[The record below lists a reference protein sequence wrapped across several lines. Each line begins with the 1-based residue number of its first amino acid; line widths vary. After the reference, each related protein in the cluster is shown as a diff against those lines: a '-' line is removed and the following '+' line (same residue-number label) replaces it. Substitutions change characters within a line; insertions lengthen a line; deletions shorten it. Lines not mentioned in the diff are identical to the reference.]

1 VRRYLVLAIAAL
13 AFTVGSTP
21 ARAQQQ
27 REITGKVTVAG
38 TGQPLSDALVGVV
51 GGGGA
56 VFLASGYARTNEQG
70 EYRLRAPAGDV
81 NLQVRAIGYKRQ
93 VQRVA
98 ASASTQDFAL
108 ERDVLQLEGVTVTG
122 AATTIE
128 RKNAATSISAVS
140 AAEIARVPAAS
151 LENALQGKTVGV
163 NFTMNNGAPGGG
175 AQVQIRGASSLL
187 GNIQPLFVVDGVI
200 ISNATRAT
208 RQSVITAQLN
218 SGEENGTNRLADI
231 NPNDIESVEVLKS
244 AAASA
249 IYGSQATNGVVVI
262 TTKRGT
268 AGQPRFNLTQRAG
281 TYTLARNL
289 GTRHWKDNAQ
299 VKSVYGSN
307 ADGVPVIDAN
317 CTPQCPYYDMVG
329 DLFGRTDPS
338 YETALT
344 FTGGVGSNSRY
355 FLSANHRDEQGIA
368 VNTYAKRQSVRAN
381 VDHAIGSRLN
391 LSLGTN
397 MIRSKGARGIS
408 NNDNTFSSPLYAF
421 GYTPAIADYSKRQAN
436 GRIVDNP
443 FPGGSIRTSSNPF
456 QTYDMFKNDE
466 DIWRMIF
473 SGRATYNAWTSDR
486 NNLTL
491 TALGGADRFSN
502 ESYVYAPPT
511 LQQARLGTPRAGT
524 FPGAVIQGN
533 GTNKF
538 LNGTLS
544 AVWNNSTFSWMNATT
559 QVGLQY
565 EERGA
570 NDYNLIA
577 RGLAPQQVN
586 ANANAQNITMEQN
599 RNLVK
604 NQAWLAQEELLL
616 FDEKLYLSAAV
627 RGERS
632 SVNGDQEKFYYFPRA
647 SASYRFLNVIPFV
660 SELKLRASYGK
671 AGNQPQ
677 YGERFL
683 VLATSGQIG
692 GATSVVQSTVV
703 NNPTAKPEVNNE
715 IEVGF
720 DAAMWRDRL
729 RFEATYFKRTIT
741 DLLVRPVPSPSTGVT
756 STIVNGG
763 EMESK
768 GYEFGMTAIP
778 VQTDNLTWTSRTT
791 WYQNRQ
797 DVTDFPPGVLPF
809 LPAFGG
815 GFGGAYGRLRF
826 TEGFPVSMIFG
837 NKVINGA
844 VRGDQPLG
852 DANAKYTMNFTND
865 LQYKRL
871 TLTTVLDYKHS
882 GYMSNL
888 TLSLFDEGRNS
899 WDYDDPS
906 PDTNVGATLGEW
918 RFESW
923 AGGSDATYYIEKA
936 SFAKLREL
944 SLSYDMPNT
953 WYQRIPGARSGRLTL
968 SARNLFMITPYNGY
982 DPEVNNA
989 GAIVARVVDL
999 APFPPTRSF
1008 FLSLDLGW

>member
-1 VRRYLVLAIAAL
+1 VAG
-13 AFTVGSTP
+13 TTP
-21 ARAQQQ
+21 AAAQQT

-38 TGQPLSDALVGVV
+38 TGQPVSDALVGVV
-51 GGGGA
+51 GSGGA
-56 VFLASGYARTNEQG
+56 VFLATGYARTNDQG
-70 EYRLRAPAGDV
+70 DYRVRAPVGDV
-81 NLQVRAIGYKRQ
+81 SLQVRSIGYKRQ

-98 ASASTQDFAL
+98 ATTSTVNFSL

-140 AAEIARVPAAS
+140 SQELARVPATS
-151 LENALQGKTVGV
+151 IENALQGKTVGV
-163 NFTMNNGAPGGG
+163 TFNMNNGAPGGG

-231 NPNDIESVEVLKS
+231 NPNDIESVEILKS

-268 AGQPRFNLTQRAG
+268 AGQPRFNLSQRAG
-281 TYTLARNL
+281 TFMLARNL

-317 CTPQCPYYDMVG
+317 CNPQCPYYDMVG
-329 DLFGRTDPS
+329 DLFGRKDPS
-338 YETALT
+338 FETALT
-344 FTGGVGSNSRY
+344 FTGGIGANSRY
-355 FLSANHRDEQGIA
+355 FLSANHRDEEGIA

-381 VDHAIGSRLN
+381 VDHTIGSRLN

-397 MIRSKGARGIS
+397 ISRSKGARGIS

-421 GYTPAIADYSKRQAN
+421 GYTPAIADFSRRLPS
-436 GRIVDNP
+436 GMIVDNP

-456 QTYDMFKNDE
+456 QTYDLLKNDE
-466 DIWRMIF
+466 DVWRMIF
-473 SGRATYNAWTSDR
+473 SGRATYNLWSSDK
-486 NNLTL
+486 NTVTL
-491 TALGGADRFSN
+491 TGLGGADRFSN

-533 GTNKF
+533 GTNKY
-538 LNGTLS
+538 LNGTAS
-544 AVWNNSTFSWMNATT
+544 AVWNNNTFSWMNATT
-559 QVGLQY
+559 QLGLQY

-586 ANANAQNITMEQN
+586 ANASAQNITMEQN

-604 NQAWLAQEELLL
+604 NQAFLAQEELLL

-632 SVNGDQEKFYYFPRA
+632 SVNGDQEKLYYFPRA
-647 SASYRFLNVIPFV
+647 SASYRFLNVVPFV

-671 AGNQPQ
+671 SGNQPQ

-703 NNPTAKPEVNNE
+703 NNPLAKPEVSNE
-715 IEVGF
+715 IEAGF
-720 DAAMWRDRL
+720 DASMWQDRL
-729 RFEATYFKRTIT
+729 RFEVTYFNRRIT

-768 GYEFGMTAIP
+768 GYEVGLTAIP
-778 VQTDNLTWTSRTT
+778 LQTNNLTWTSRTS

-837 NKVINGA
+837 NKVIDGA
-844 VRGDQPLG
+844 VRGDQALG
-852 DANAKYTMNFTND
+852 DANARYTMNFTND
-865 LQYKRL
+865 VQYKRF
-871 TLTTVLDYKHS
+871 TLTSVLDYKHG

-944 SLSYDMPNT
+944 ALSYDMPQN
-953 WYQRIPGARSGRLTL
+953 WFGRLAGARSGRITF

-989 GAIVARVVDL
+989 GSIVARVVDL

-1008 FLSLDLGW
+1008 FLSIDLGW

>member
-1 VRRYLVLAIAAL
+1 MRRFFVLALAAL
-13 AFTVGSTP
+13 VYVVGSSP
-21 ARAQQQ
+21 ASAQQ
-27 REITGKVTVAG
+27 REITGRVTVTG
-38 TGQPLSDALVGVV
+38 TAQPLVDAIVGIV
-51 GGGGA
+51 GGAGG
-56 VFLASGYARTNEQG
+56 ARTNEQG
-70 EYRLRAPAGDV
+70 QYRLRAPSGDV
-81 NLQVRAIGYKRQ
+81 TVQVRAIGYKRQ
-93 VQRVA
+93 TQRVPA
-98 ASASTQDFAL
+98 ATSSADFSL
-108 ERDVLQLEGVTVTG
+108 EKDVLQLEGVTVTG
-122 AATTIE
+122 AATTID
-128 RKNAATSISAVS
+128 RRNAATAISAVS
-140 AAEIARVPAAS
+140 SAEISRVPAAS
-151 LENALQGKTVGV
+151 IENALQGKTVGV
-163 NFTMNNGAPGGG
+163 NFSMNNGAPGGG

-200 ISNATRAT
+200 ISNAVRAT
-208 RQSVITAQLN
+208 RQSVFTRQLN

-231 NPNDIESVEVLKS
+231 NPNDIENVEVLKS

-281 TYTLARNL
+281 TYSLMRNL
-289 GTRHWKDNAQ
+289 GTRHWKDAAQ

-317 CTPQCPYYDMVG
+317 CTPKCPYYDMVG

-338 YETALT
+338 FETVMT

-368 VNTYAKRQSVRAN
+368 FNTYAKRQSVRGN
-381 VDHAIGSRLN
+381 IDHSIGNRLQ

-397 MIRSKGARGIS
+397 LLRSKGARGIS

-421 GYTPAIADYSKRQAN
+421 GYTPAIADYSARKAN
-436 GRIVDNP
+436 GQVVDNP

-473 SGRATYNAWTSDR
+473 SGRATYQAWTTDK
-486 NNLTL
+486 NNLSL
-491 TALGGADRFSN
+491 TAIGGADRFSN

-511 LQQARLGTPRAGT
+511 LQQLRLGTPGAGT
-524 FPGAVIQGN
+524 FPGGVIQGN

-544 AVWNNSTFSWMNATT
+544 AVWNNNTFSWMNATT
-559 QVGLQY
+559 QVGVQY
-565 EERGA
+565 EERGS

-577 RGLAPQQVN
+577 RGLGPQQVN
-586 ANANAQNITMEQN
+586 ANAQAQNLTAEQN
-599 RNLVK
+599 RTLIK
-604 NQAWLAQEELLL
+604 NQAWFAQEELLL

-632 SVNGDQEKFYYFPRA
+632 SVNGDQAKFYYFPRA
-647 SASYRFLNVIPFV
+647 SASYRFMNPIRGVGEFKV
-660 SELKLRASYGK
+660 RASYGQ

-683 VLATSGQIG
+683 VLASGGQIG

-703 NNPTAKPEVNNE
+703 NNPSARPEINNE
-715 IEVGF
+715 LEVGF
-720 DAAMWRDRL
+720 DASTWKDRL
-729 RFEATYFKRTIT
+729 RFEATYFDRRIT
-741 DLLVRPVPSPSTGVT
+741 DLLVRPVPAPSTGVT

-763 EMESK
+763 EMQSK

-778 VQTDNLTWTSRTT
+778 VQTDNLTWTSRST

-797 DVTDFPPGVLPF
+797 DITDFPVGVLPF
-809 LPAFGG
+809 TTTGG

-826 TEGFPVSMIFG
+826 TEGFPISMIFG
-837 NKVINGA
+837 NKLVNGA

-871 TLTTVLDYKHS
+871 TMTTVLDYKHS

-888 TLSLFDEGRNS
+888 TLSLFDEGHNS

-906 PDTNVGATLGEW
+906 PDPKVGATLGEW

-923 AGGSDATYYIEKA
+923 AGGSDASYYIEKA

-944 SLSYDMPNT
+944 AVSYDMPQS
-953 WYQRIPGARSGRLTL
+953 WYGRVPGARSGRLSL

-989 GAIVARVVDL
+989 GSVVARVVDL

-1008 FLSLDLGW
+1008 FLSIDLGW